1 MMIMNKATLPTVEDV
16 VCPEC
21 YRLMVS
27 PHVLDQVT
35 ERGHLLRSYFAW
47 CFDCGKGYCVI
58 QYYNP
63 KTNHW
68 VIHKYQQYVL
78 IDRVPVLAGDFIS
91 CNPLPDAPLVMT
103 GVGGD
108 YYRPVSGE
116 DINQTAAQAKEV
128 LIKCVNLIGEVNDT
142 LKQLVRVA
150 QK

>member
-1 MMIMNKATLPTVEDV
+1 MNNTVYTVPDA

-21 YRLMVS
+21 FKLLVRPFM
-27 PHVLDQVT
+27 HT
-35 ERGHLLRSYFAW
+35 EDLSGDGIVRRGYSGWCTCCDKSYV
-47 CFDCGKGYCVI
+47 VI
-58 QYYNP
+58 QRLLADG
-63 KTNHW
+63 HW
-68 VIHKYQQYVL
+68 RIQKFAMMKPIYVIDGGWKVVEQ
-78 IDRVPVLAGDFIS
+78 
-91 CNPLPDAPLVMT
+91 PDSTADDPLVMT

-108 YYRPVSGE
+108 YHRPVSGE